1 MASNRKSTK
10 HEINSLLTPEQ
21 IGLSSEKYQAAI
33 KYLFDR
39 PDYEGSFAAEWFWN
53 TDEPEFDAT
62 PREWVLIQTVMFAR
76 AGEDLQRYN
85 DEQVGTG
92 LKYIMD
98 GGISNVSLAIFDDS
112 VSEHER
118 LLMLNFFPNLWRH
131 CIGPRLK
138 DVFDPIGAVK
148 RGRLGY
154 VCYMW
159 FDVWPAGYT
168 GRADQAWTKAL
179 WNVFKELLTID
190 VREVQIAAL
199 HGIGHCA
206 IGMGFD
212 AEIKETVRD
221 YRLNLDNADDELKSY
236 AKAAANGA
244 VQ

>member
-1 MASNRKSTK
+1 MASNRKSKKSEQET
-10 HEINSLLTPEQ
+10 LLTPEQ
-21 IGLSSEKYQAAI
+21 AGLSPEKYLAAI

-39 PDYEGSFAAEWFWN
+39 TDYEGTLASEWFWN
-53 TDEPEFDAT
+53 IDEPEFDAT

-76 AGEDLQRYN
+76 AGEDLKPYS
-85 DEQVGTG
+85 DEQVGAG

-98 GGISNVSLAIFDDS
+98 GGISDVSLAAFDDN
-112 VSEHER
+112 VSEFER
-118 LLMLNFFPNLWRH
+118 LQMLKFFPSLWSH

-138 DVFDPIGAVK
+138 DVFDPIGSVR

-159 FDVWPAGYT
+159 FDVWPGGYT
-168 GRADQAWTKAL
+168 ARTDKAWTNAL
-179 WNVFKELLTID
+179 WSVFKELLTID

-206 IGMGFD
+206 VGLGFD
-212 AEIKETVRD
+212 EEIEDVLRA
-221 YRLNLDNADDELKSY
+221 YRLNVTNSDDELKSY
-236 AKAAANGA
+236 AMAAARGA